1 MTADPQS
8 ARVARQEDPQM
19 ELAALVLFS
28 SIALWL
34 ITEASGPLH
43 L

>member
-1 MTADPQS
+1 MAADPQS
-8 ARVARQEDPQM
+8 ARVARQEDTQM
-19 ELAALVLFS
+19 ELAAFVLFS
-28 SIALWL
+28 SIVLWF

>member
-1 MTADPQS
+1 MVADPQC
-8 ARVARQEDPQM
+8 ALVALQEDPQM

-28 SIALWL
+28 SVALWL